1 MVRKFGREG
10 DVTPVPEANKTKG
23 LRDRLGRTL
32 RACSRW
38 EETEGDDNHAG
49 FPDQWHFSMLKSK
62 QRERKG
68 GGEKKLFASL
78 PNACVASQEF
88 TSRWCHV
95 HKQIMRTSY
104 MLNKLVMA
112 CESERTDGAAAQTGC
127 LHNDGILTHFL
138 GSERN
143 PSGFVPTKWPTN
155 VKPMFL
161 NHLLF
166 W

>member
-1 MVRKFGREG
+1 MVRKFGWEG

-38 EETEGDDNHAG
+38 EKTEGDDNHAG

-62 QRERKG
+62 QRGRKEG
-68 GGEKKLFASL
+68 GKKTLCASL

-104 MLNKLVMA
+104 MLNKLVTA
-112 CESERTDGAAAQTGC
+112 CESERTNGRRSRTNRMPSQWRDTDTLFGIRAKPFWICANKVADQRKAKC
-127 LHNDGILTHFL
+127 L
-138 GSERN
+138 
-143 PSGFVPTKWPTN
+143 
-155 VKPMFL
+155 
-161 NHLLF
+161 
-166 W
+166 